1 MAGKLTG
8 PQMAAIILMTLG
20 EENSAMVLRNLTSE
34 EIKKIGF
41 EMTYIREVKKE
52 MSDEVLQDFISK
64 LREEENIYVTGDN
77 FFRSLLPNV
86 VDGEEAD
93 DLLSAIEMEKERVPF
108 KYVREIDAKVLANF
122 IKSEHP
128 QTIAI
133 ILVHLGH
140 EKAGETLG
148 FLPESM
154 QLEVMHRIAQLD
166 TVPPDL
172 IREVD
177 EVLEREL
184 LSISKERHQTLGGIQ
199 AVAEILNYSDRRTG
213 ESILQGMEESDSEL
227 AEKVRKL
234 MFVFEDLV
242 TVNDAG
248 IRELLKEVGNEEL
261 TLALKTCSDELK
273 NKVFKNLS
281 QRAAQML
288 EEDLSV
294 LGLVRLSEVEAA
306 QQNILNV
313 ARRLEKEGKLMLA
326 GRESGDTF
334 V

>member
-1 MAGKLTG
+1 
-8 PQMAAIILMTLG
+8 
-20 EENSAMVLRNLTSE
+20 
-34 EIKKIGF
+34 
-41 EMTYIREVKKE
+41 
-52 MSDEVLQDFISK
+52 
-64 LREEENIYVTGDN
+64 
-77 FFRSLLPNV
+77 
-86 VDGEEAD
+86 
-93 DLLSAIEMEKERVPF
+93 
-108 KYVREIDAKVLANF
+108 
-122 IKSEHP
+122 
-128 QTIAI
+128 
-133 ILVHLGH
+133 
-140 EKAGETLG
+140 
-148 FLPESM
+148 M
-154 QLEVMHRIAQLD
+154 QLEVMNRIAQLD
-166 TVPPDL
+166 TVQPDL

-184 LSISKERHQTLGGIQ
+184 LSISKERHQTLGGVQ

-248 IRELLKEVGNEEL
+248 IRELLKEVGNEDL

-306 QQNILNV
+306 QQNVLNV